1 LTYDFVLFALISRYN
16 EAVKLAMATR
26 QAEVVEMYQPMTDAM
41 RQCQE
46 AITECMEA
54 MLVELKR
61 DHSLVSIH
69 SQCRLDLADGQNLDL
84 EDINVRNAQFKS
96 FDTIVRMRLKPV
108 WHKVGAKTR
117 IHVAALTELRN
128 LHTYVHIISI
138 FFGAD

>member
-1 LTYDFVLFALISRYN
+1 MVFPRHPDIHLTIRYN

-61 DHSLVSIH
+61 DHSLVS
-69 SQCRLDLADGQNLDL
+69 C
-84 EDINVRNAQFKS
+84 
-96 FDTIVRMRLKPV
+96 PV
-108 WHKVGAKTR
+108 
-117 IHVAALTELRN
+117 
-128 LHTYVHIISI
+128 TYVQNQAEPSEPRFGGYQCSKCSI
-138 FFGAD
+138 QEFRYDCPDASEASLA

>member
-1 LTYDFVLFALISRYN
+1 MWWSGQGEMTVTFLLLTLMDRYN

-61 DHSLVSIH
+61 DHSLV
-69 SQCRLDLADGQNLDL
+69 N
-84 EDINVRNAQFKS
+84 
-96 FDTIVRMRLKPV
+96 
-108 WHKVGAKTR
+108 
-117 IHVAALTELRN
+117 IHVWCLT
-128 LHTYVHIISI
+128 
-138 FFGAD
+138 

>member
-1 LTYDFVLFALISRYN
+1 MILRHWKLIMRYN

-61 DHSLVSIH
+61 DHSLVST
-69 SQCRLDLADGQNLDL
+69 S
-84 EDINVRNAQFKS
+84 
-96 FDTIVRMRLKPV
+96 P
-108 WHKVGAKTR
+108 
-117 IHVAALTELRN
+117 
-128 LHTYVHIISI
+128 
-138 FFGAD
+138 